1 MFMSESCR
9 LNLAIGWGRGR
20 AGGVY
25 KDKTCTGKMAT
36 AVTFYKMADLDPI
49 SHSLTLTR
57 INTHSHCPPPL
68 PGDNPS
74 PPLPVPLVPRHPVGS
89 LENES

>member
-9 LNLAIGWGRGR
+9 LNLAIGWGRGWG
-20 AGGVY
+20 GGVY

-49 SHSLTLTR
+49 SHSRTLTH
-57 INTHSHCPPPL
+57 INTHSHSGVLDTASHPQETAPPL
-68 PGDNPS
+68 
-74 PPLPVPLVPRHPVGS
+74 PLVPRHRVCS
-89 LENES
+89 LKK